1 MYLLAMNGTEKKNM
15 SGLYRLAA
23 FTVGALGI
31 ILFLIYA
38 QSLLMPIV
46 ISAYLAMLLFPL
58 VSFLERYKIPR
69 IVAIVLAILL
79 SAAVMTGVGW
89 FFTQQIRGFASDL
102 SDIQTRFEQLS
113 QQLSAWIRN
122 NLGIQDALEFNDLDK
137 RVFTYL
143 QQNASTISGL
153 AFNTLGNLSI
163 MILIPV
169 YLFMFLLYRDHF
181 TQFCIRLFKKQKATR
196 VVEVVSDLRRVIQ
209 QYISGVLKVMLILAV
224 MNAIAFY
231 ALGIKHALFFAVF
244 AAILNIIPYV
254 GPLIGSVVPV
264 TYALLTKDSLW
275 YPVGVLI
282 AMNVI
287 QTIEGNF
294 LTPKIVGSNVSLNP
308 ITSLL
313 ALLIGGTLWGV
324 VGMILFIPAT
334 AILKKLLELSP
345 ATEVYGFLLGEEDP
359 ELRRRN
365 NVLLRWMR
373 RSRVRAEEE
382 SKENET

>member
-1 MYLLAMNGTEKKNM
+1 MYLLAMNGTEKKSI

-23 FTVGALGI
+23 FTIGATGI

-58 VSFLERYKIPR
+58 VSFLERHKIPR
-69 IVAIVLAILL
+69 IIAIVLAILL
-79 SAAVMTGVGW
+79 SVAVMTGVGW
-89 FFTQQIRGFASDL
+89 FFTEQIRGFASDL
-102 SDIQTRFEQLS
+102 SDIQVRFEQLS
-113 QQLSAWIRN
+113 QQLSAWVRN
-122 NLGIQDALEFNDLDK
+122 NLGVQDALEFNDLDK
-137 RVFTYL
+137 KAFAYL
-143 QQNASTISGL
+143 QQNASTISGM

-181 TQFCIRLFKKQKATR
+181 TQFCIRLFKEQKATR

-254 GPLIGSVVPV
+254 GPLIGSIVPI

-313 ALLIGGTLWGV
+313 ALLIGGALWGV

-365 NVLLRWMR
+365 NILLRWMR
-373 RSRVRAEEE
+373 RSRVRAEEDN
-382 SKENET
+382 K

>member
-1 MYLLAMNGTEKKNM
+1 MYLLAMNGTEKKSI

-23 FTVGALGI
+23 FTIGATGI

-58 VSFLERYKIPR
+58 VSFLERHKIPR
-69 IVAIVLAILL
+69 IIAIVLAILL
-79 SAAVMTGVGW
+79 SVAVMTGVGW
-89 FFTQQIRGFASDL
+89 FFTEQIRGFASDL
-102 SDIQTRFEQLS
+102 SDIQVRFEQLS
-113 QQLSAWIRN
+113 QQLSAWVRN
-122 NLGIQDALEFNDLDK
+122 NLGVQDALEFNDLDK
-137 RVFTYL
+137 KAFTYL
-143 QQNASTISGL
+143 QQNASTISGM

-181 TQFCIRLFKKQKATR
+181 TQFCIRLFKEQKATR

-254 GPLIGSVVPV
+254 GPLIGSIVPI

-313 ALLIGGTLWGV
+313 ALLIGGALWGV

-365 NVLLRWMR
+365 NILLRWMR
-373 RSRVRAEEE
+373 RSRVRAEEDN
-382 SKENET
+382 K